1 MTTRGRP
8 PALPI
13 ESPDWIPYAAA
24 LQDALNRYRS
34 MPLAIQKLD
43 DALASGTIRCKIE
56 RIGAKPGRIKR
67 SDRVAMI
74 YLPDE
79 LREPWDEHPY
89 IRVNGEPRPGWLF
102 LWNFDRIKYFGDAVE
117 EAAAKPVEMQE
128 TAAAKGRL
136 LRSDWVESALFAD
149 FLRRNSRGITRN
161 HVVHELQQR
170 LAEEGVKVPG
180 DTELQAV
187 VKQVFT
193 FAEHHSQKPR

>member
-1 MTTRGRP
+1 MKRGRP
-8 PALPI
+8 PALPF
-13 ESPDWIPYAAA
+13 ESPHWISYAAA
-24 LQDALNRYRS
+24 LQDALDRFGS

-56 RIGAKPGRIKR
+56 RAGAEPARMKR

-79 LREPWDEHPY
+79 LHEPGDEHPY
-89 IRVNGEPRPGWLF
+89 ICVNDEPQRGCWLF

-117 EAAAKPVEMQE
+117 EVAAKPVKKQK
-128 TAAAKGRL
+128 TAAEKGRP
-136 LRSDWVESALFAD
+136 LRYDWIKIALFAD

-161 HVVHELQQR
+161 RVVNELQKR
-170 LAEEGVKVPG
+170 LVEEGVKLLG

-187 VKQVFT
+187 VKEVFD
-193 FAEHHSQKPR
+193 FAERHPQKPR